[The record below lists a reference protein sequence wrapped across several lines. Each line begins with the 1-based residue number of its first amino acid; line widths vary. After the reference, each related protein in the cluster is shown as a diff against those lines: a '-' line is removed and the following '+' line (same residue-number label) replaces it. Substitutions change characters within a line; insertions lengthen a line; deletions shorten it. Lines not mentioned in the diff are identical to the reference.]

1 MRTRSIRSV
10 IYLAAGLGLILSL
23 FATAEAYDTSLSGL
37 CSVNSYV
44 SCGAV
49 LSSGL
54 TTLLGVPDFAWGLGG
69 FVLILVVAA
78 LAERNRRD
86 PRWTYALLAVT
97 TLGVAVALTLLYVE
111 LALIHAI
118 CPVCAAAYLMGGV
131 SWVGAVAVVFRLRER
146 ARKRDAT
153 DAIEPDP
160 ARAG

>member
-10 IYLAAGLGLILSL
+10 IYLAGGLGFILSL
-23 FATAEAYDTSLSGL
+23 FATAEAYDSSLSGL

-54 TTLLGVPDFAWGLGG
+54 TTLLGIPDFAWGLGG
-69 FVLILVVAA
+69 FLLILVVAS

-86 PRWTYALLAVT
+86 PRWGYALLAVT
-97 TLGVAVALTLLYVE
+97 TAGVAVALTLLSVE

-118 CPVCAAAYLMGGV
+118 CPVRATAYVMGAV
-131 SWVGAVAVVFRLRER
+131 AWVGAIALVRRNAQR
-146 ARKRDAT
+146 AREQGAAEGTPEPVPAT
-153 DAIEPDP
+153 
-160 ARAG
+160 

>member
-10 IYLAAGLGLILSL
+10 IYLGAGLGLILSL
-23 FATAEAYDTSLSGL
+23 FATAEAFDAALSGL

-54 TTLLGVPDFAWGLGG
+54 TTLLGVPDYAWGIGG
-69 FVLILVVAA
+69 FVAILVVAA

-86 PRWTYALLAVT
+86 ARWAYALLAVT
-97 TLGVAVALTLLYVE
+97 TAGVAVALTLLYVE

-118 CPVCAAAYLMGGV
+118 CPVCATAYLMVGV
-131 SWVGAVAVVFRLRER
+131 SWIGTIALVRRHAER
-146 ARKRDAT
+146 ARNRPRDAAKET
-153 DAIEPDP
+153 EPEP
-160 ARAG
+160 AT